1 MIVASL
7 LSCSLFA
14 CIRSHCGAGAACC
27 QKGGPG
33 KEGCGARQC
42 VVDCVTVGGDRQAV
56 ADNIKPFHFVDTGEG
71 FVVDTVEILPGY
83 SKYAACA
90 ACHGANGGGGVGP
103 ALVGQTA
110 DYLTGRLN
118 AYRAGEKV
126 GSQSNLMWAQAGALS
141 DQDISDL
148 VEYVG
153 TL

>member
-1 MIVASL
+1 MAL
-7 LSCSLFA
+7 T
-14 CIRSHCGAGAACC
+14 
-27 QKGGPG
+27 
-33 KEGCGARQC
+33 GCGKNDAFTAKK
-42 VVDCVTVGGDRQAV
+42 VDNSKEQHAAIEER
-56 ADNIKPFHFVDTGEG
+56 IKPFS
-71 FVVDTVEILPGY
+71 VVNIAGATAAAVAVALPGEA
-83 SKYAACA
+83 KYAACG

-126 GSQSNLMWAQAGALS
+126 GSQSNMMWAQAGALS
-141 DQDISDL
+141 DQDIADL

>member
-1 MIVASL
+1 MKLHITVLVFIV
-7 LSCSLFA
+7 FA
-14 CIRSHCGAGAACC
+14 MALTGCIDHEGRPLTPA
-27 QKGGPG
+27 QK
-33 KEGCGARQC
+33 
-42 VVDCVTVGGDRQAV
+42 QAV

-71 FVVDTVEILPGY
+71 FVEETIEVLAGY

-126 GSQSNLMWAQAGALS
+126 GSQSNLMWAQAGGLS
-141 DQDISDL
+141 DQDIADL
-148 VEYVG
+148 VEYVA